1 MNMRDDRWV
10 LELVRNG
17 SLQRLLVLAVNLRFS
32 GLLMGVLAMLLVE
45 GWIARVGIGVW
56 LAVYVAQ
63 WVGLRAQCQ
72 LLLNKLEGR

>member
-1 MNMRDDRWV
+1 MRDDRWV

-56 LAVYVAQ
+56 LALYVAQ
-63 WVGLRAQCQ
+63 WVGCARSASCC
-72 LLLNKLEGR
+72 